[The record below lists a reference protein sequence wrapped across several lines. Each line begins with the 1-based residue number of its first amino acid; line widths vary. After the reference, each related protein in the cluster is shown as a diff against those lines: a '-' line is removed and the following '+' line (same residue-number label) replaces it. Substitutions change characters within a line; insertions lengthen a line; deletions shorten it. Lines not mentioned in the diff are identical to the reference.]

1 MVYGVIKRLRE
12 LGKNIFNDI
21 EVVGYDNLEFLR
33 MFGFELLFI
42 EQNIFDFGKKLVE
55 FLLNIINNYFV
66 DIVIELK
73 LIFKKYQ
80 VCSVFYFFY

>member
-42 EQNIFDFGKKLVE
+42 E
-55 FLLNIINNYFV
+55 
-66 DIVIELK
+66 
-73 LIFKKYQ
+73 
-80 VCSVFYFFY
+80 